1 MLMAGWWHGN
11 RYFSPMGDYLFQS
24 ISEVYPSYTQDD
36 RNLLNMKF
44 LLNHEIAPGVKAGLR
59 FESYHDLDNHRM
71 DFCYGLNILAQAG
84 WGRKTRK

>member
-44 LLNHEIAPGVKAGLR
+44 LLNHEIAPGVKAGIR
-59 FESYHDLDNHRM
+59 FESYHDLDDQCM